1 MEVLKELAND
11 EAAYRSLAVSWFEH
25 SPLQNAIKKLAGKDI
40 NVLLLTDHGSVRVKD
55 PSKCVGDRQTS
66 TNIRYKLGKN
76 LNFEEKDVF
85 AVRNPEDI
93 QLPKSNL
100 SSTYIFAKE
109 DKYLIYP
116 NNYSHFVQFFKNTFQ
131 HGGISMEEMI
141 IPVVT
146 MSSK

>member
-1 MEVLKELAND
+1 
-11 EAAYRSLAVSWFEH
+11 
-25 SPLQNAIKKLAGKDI
+25 
-40 NVLLLTDHGSVRVKD
+40 
-55 PSKCVGDRQTS
+55 VGDRQTS